1 MFYTSALE
9 FPAVVIT
16 IMPKCSL
23 SNLDVL
29 YGGLNAVQLNHLFSV
44 ERQCSGAPLST
55 FLPCYVLLMLL
66 IVEKL
71 SWRI

>member
-29 YGGLNAVQLNHLFSV
+29 YGGLNAVQLNHLFFS
-44 ERQCSGAPLST
+44 Q
-55 FLPCYVLLMLL
+55 
-66 IVEKL
+66 
-71 SWRI
+71 